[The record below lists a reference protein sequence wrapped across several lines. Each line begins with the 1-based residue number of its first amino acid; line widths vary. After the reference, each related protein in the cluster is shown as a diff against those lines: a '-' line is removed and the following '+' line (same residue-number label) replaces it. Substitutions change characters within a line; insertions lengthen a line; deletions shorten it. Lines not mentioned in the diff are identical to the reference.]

1 MKLPNPQDVLT
12 RVVVLKGAWKFVLKP
27 NEDKEAVQFQDLQ
40 LEAIKEG
47 FNLRLALAKLEGLG
61 DEAQKRTASDPD
73 LWSVIKYANIFSQ
86 RLSQWSAFLQ
96 AKNIGEQ
103 ELDNGQVVLANVK
116 GFTKFAEDVT
126 WIDSYNIMI
135 SREAQVLKEA
145 RSKIR
150 DAVKDTP
157 EAWFSEVEDS
167 SQISQILE
175 AGTVKLVKGLSGK
188 VVAKATE
195 SAKEAGQ
202 QVQIQMFFEIYV
214 SSSLCRCRGHSGN
227 NIPTT
232 YPYSQSYLKP

>member
-1 MKLPNPQDVLT
+1 M
-12 RVVVLKGAWKFVLKP
+12 
-27 NEDKEAVQFQDLQ
+27 
-40 LEAIKEG
+40 
-47 FNLRLALAKLEGLG
+47 RLALAKLEDLG

-73 LWSVIKYANIFSQ
+73 QVHLWSVIKYANIFSQ
-86 RLSQWSAFLQ
+86 RASQWSAFLQ

-103 ELDNGQVVLANVK
+103 ELDNGQVVLATVK

-135 SREAQVLKEA
+135 SREVQVLKEA

-157 EAWFSEVEDS
+157 EAWFSEVEDPP
-167 SQISQILE
+167 QISQILE
-175 AGTVKLVKGLSGK
+175 AGAVKLVKGLSGK

-202 QVQIQMFFEIYV
+202 QVQMFPEIGV
-214 SSSLCRCRGHSGN
+214 CSSLRRCRGHSGN

-232 YPYSQSYLKP
+232 YPYPQSYLKP